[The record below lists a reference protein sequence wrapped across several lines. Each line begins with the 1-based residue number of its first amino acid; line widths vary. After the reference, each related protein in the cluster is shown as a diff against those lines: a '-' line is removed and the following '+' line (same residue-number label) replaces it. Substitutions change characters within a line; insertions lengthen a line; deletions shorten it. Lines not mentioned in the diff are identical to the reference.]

1 MLRYSCCISNRS
13 YEAKQPSFYREQRRV
28 SSDRITLCS
37 GGGGA
42 TAVVSSSRLRD
53 LVFVVNPQ
61 GANGRTAKEWKKLLP
76 YLRSRL
82 GEDCNICES
91 LTSGP
96 SHAIDITRE
105 AIRDGADAVI
115 AVGGDGTLH
124 EVVNGFFWEG
134 KPVGNLNSETSHSA
148 ALGVSCLNRLFFLLC
163 ILRFIRKNDPCEA
176 VDRIAKGI
184 RSRVDVG
191 VIDQEGRDSHYF
203 INVADVHLSAKA
215 GFYASKYKKF
225 GSLCYVI
232 GALQAFMGHDNRDM
246 RIKVNGGEWEIYPQV
261 TALCVGNANYFGGGM
276 KITPN
281 ASPGN
286 GNLEVV
292 VLQDFK
298 WYDFIL
304 KLHRLYNGTHL
315 SVNNVS
321 SRSVQS
327 IEVEEVSESG
337 SIYVQ
342 SDGEHLGFLPRKF
355 QLVRIL
361 GSHPRDPGSS
371 TGNGAFFFVFYYSK
385 PDSGSANQELKNPYS
400 LEFLS
405 LFRSYRLPF
414 SKLRSQLL
422 VRPLL
427 ESRLRGYCTSSSSEK
442 IVASVLFE
450 RLRVVIPKPDPTVY
464 AFQEFKFNWQQ
475 QFRRRYPDEFLDIAK
490 NRAKGEYQM
499 DYVPAPRITEADK
512 TNDRKS
518 LYRALDKKLYLLV
531 FGKPFGATS
540 DKPVW
545 HFPEKVYD
553 SEPTLRKCAESALK
567 SVLGDLTHTYFVGN
581 APMAHMAIQPT
592 EETPDLPS
600 YKRFFFKCS
609 VVAASKYNISN
620 CEDFVWVTK
629 DELLE
634 FFPEQADFFNKMI
647 IS

>member
-13 YEAKQPSFYREQRRV
+13 YEAKQPPFLRAQKRV
-28 SSDRITLCS
+28 SSGRITLCS
-37 GGGGA
+37 GGA
-42 TAVVSSSRLRD
+42 TAVSSSSRLRD

-105 AIRDGADAVI
+105 GW

-134 KPVGNLNSETSHSA
+134 EPVGNLNSEGSHSA
-148 ALGVSCLNRLFFLLC
+148 ALADSV
-163 ILRFIRKNDPCEA
+163 RKNDPCEA
-176 VDRIAKGI
+176 VERIAKGI

-191 VIDQEGRDSHYF
+191 VIGQEGRDSHYF

-225 GSLCYVI
+225 GNLCYVI
-232 GALQAFMGHDNRDM
+232 GALQAFMGHHNRDM
-246 RIKVNGGEWEIYPQV
+246 RIKVNGGEWEVYPQV
-261 TALCVGNANYFGGGM
+261 TALCVGNAKYFSGGM

-281 ASPGN
+281 ADPGN

-304 KLHRLYNGTHL
+304 KLHKLYNGTHL

-327 IEVEEVSESG
+327 IEVEEISESG

-355 QLVRIL
+355 QR
-361 GSHPRDPGSS
+361 
-371 TGNGAFFFVFYYSK
+371 
-385 PDSGSANQELKNPYS
+385 
-400 LEFLS
+400 
-405 LFRSYRLPF
+405 
-414 SKLRSQLL
+414 LRSQLL
-422 VRPLL
+422 ARPLL
-427 ESRLRGYCTSSSSEK
+427 EESRLRGYCTSSSSEK
-442 IVASVLFE
+442 MVASVLFE

-499 DYVPAPRITEADK
+499 DYVPAPRVTEADK
-512 TNDRKS
+512 NNDKKS
-518 LYRALDKKLYLLV
+518 LYRALDKKLYLLI

-581 APMAHMAIQPT
+581 APMAHLAIQPT

-620 CEDFVWVTK
+620 CEDFLWVTK

>member
-13 YEAKQPSFYREQRRV
+13 YEAKQPPFYRAQRRV
-28 SSDRITLCS
+28 SSGRITLCS
-37 GGGGA
+37 GGGGDGA
-42 TAVVSSSRLRD
+42 TAVSSSSRLRD

-134 KPVGNLNSETSHSA
+134 KPVGTSHSA
-148 ALGVSCLNRLFFLLC
+148 ALGLIPLGTGSDFARTFGW
-163 ILRFIRKNDPCEA
+163 KNDPCEA
-176 VDRIAKGI
+176 VERIAKGI

-225 GSLCYVI
+225 GNLCYVI

-246 RIKVNGGEWEIYPQV
+246 RIKVNGGEWEVYPQV
-261 TALCVGNANYFGGGM
+261 TALCVGNAKYFGGGM

-281 ASPGN
+281 ADPGN

-304 KLHRLYNGTHL
+304 KLHKLYNGTHL

-327 IEVEEVSESG
+327 IEVEEISESG

-355 QLVRIL
+355 QVL
-361 GSHPRDPGSS
+361 PG
-371 TGNGAFFFVFYYSK
+371 
-385 PDSGSANQELKNPYS
+385 
-400 LEFLS
+400 
-405 LFRSYRLPF
+405 
-414 SKLRSQLL
+414 
-422 VRPLL
+422 
-427 ESRLRGYCTSSSSEK
+427 
-442 IVASVLFE
+442 
-450 RLRVVIPKPDPTVY
+450 
-464 AFQEFKFNWQQ
+464 
-475 QFRRRYPDEFLDIAK
+475 
-490 NRAKGEYQM
+490 
-499 DYVPAPRITEADK
+499 
-512 TNDRKS
+512 
-518 LYRALDKKLYLLV
+518 
-531 FGKPFGATS
+531 
-540 DKPVW
+540 
-545 HFPEKVYD
+545 
-553 SEPTLRKCAESALK
+553 
-567 SVLGDLTHTYFVGN
+567 
-581 APMAHMAIQPT
+581 AI
-592 EETPDLPS
+592 DM
-600 YKRFFFKCS
+600 
-609 VVAASKYNISN
+609 IS
-620 CEDFVWVTK
+620 
-629 DELLE
+629 
-634 FFPEQADFFNKMI
+634 
-647 IS
+647 

>member
-1 MLRYSCCISNRS
+1 MVCCISNRS

-148 ALGVSCLNRLFFLLC
+148 ALGLIPLGTGSDFARTFGW
-163 ILRFIRKNDPCEA
+163 KNDPCEA

-246 RIKVNGGEWEIYPQV
+246 RIKVNGGEWEVYPQV
-261 TALCVGNANYFGGGM
+261 TALCVGNAKYFGGGM

-304 KLHRLYNGTHL
+304 KLHKLYNGTHL

-355 QLVRIL
+355 QE
-361 GSHPRDPGSS
+361 H
-371 TGNGAFFFVFYYSK
+371 
-385 PDSGSANQELKNPYS
+385 
-400 LEFLS
+400 
-405 LFRSYRLPF
+405 YREMQR
-414 SKLRSQLL
+414 LRSQLL
-422 VRPLL
+422 ARPLL

-499 DYVPAPRITEADK
+499 DYVPAPRVTEADK
-512 TNDRKS
+512 NNDKK
-518 LYRALDKKLYLLV
+518 ALDKKLYLLV

-634 FFPEQADFFNKMI
+634 FFPEQAEFFNKMI